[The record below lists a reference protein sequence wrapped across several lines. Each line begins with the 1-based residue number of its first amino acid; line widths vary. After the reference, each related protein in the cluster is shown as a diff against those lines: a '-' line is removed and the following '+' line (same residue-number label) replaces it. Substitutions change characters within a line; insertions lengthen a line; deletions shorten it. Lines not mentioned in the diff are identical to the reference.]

1 MTDAAQPRPGPAARF
16 AAAVDGVLWRP
27 EADAAGR
34 SGLFRVFFALF
45 YLWHAATYPAA
56 MLAGVP
62 EGVRRQMLL
71 LGVPRRLGVP
81 YVDPTLIEAVLVG
94 GLIAL
99 LLGWRTRLATAV
111 VLAAG
116 LLVEA
121 QFSALDDQRGRVILV
136 FYVPLFMLLA
146 GDWGATHSLDALRRR
161 RQGRPTVSPH
171 DSSPRFAV
179 PARALLFALSFLFCF
194 AAVGKIAFGGT
205 WLSEDRLMAA
215 VALQKNVRAGLFDL
229 PMTQAVP
236 WFAGQPWL
244 YGPSRFVVLALE
256 LLFPL
261 ALLGGA
267 SRRLFVFS
275 ALAFHAANAIFLL
288 VTFTP
293 VLAIY
298 PAFLNLQRGLD
309 AVTRFVPGRLRSLRP
324 PARPAWHVGLF
335 AAAAIVGF
343 TLLWRFTGVPQSILT
358 LGGRLDWRTIWFP
371 VLPLAAIGAAVAA
384 VQLASSLF
392 RRPSSSTPAHQSA

>member
-1 MTDAAQPRPGPAARF
+1 MTDAAQPRPGSAARL
-16 AAAVDGVLWRP
+16 AAAADGVLWRP

-45 YLWHAATYPAA
+45 YLWHAATHSAD

-62 EGVRRQMLL
+62 EDLRRPMAL
-71 LGVPRRLGVP
+71 LGVLRRLGVP
-81 YVDPTLIEAVLVG
+81 YVDPNLVEAVLVG
-94 GLIAL
+94 GLVAL
-99 LLGWRTRLATAV
+99 LLGWRTRISTAV

-116 LLVEA
+116 LLIEA

-146 GDWGATHSLDALRRR
+146 GDWGATHSLDALRCR
-161 RQGRPTVSPH
+161 RQDRPTVSPR
-171 DSSPRFAV
+171 DSSPRFAL
-179 PARALLFALSFLFCF
+179 PARALLFALAFLFCH
-194 AAVGKIAFGGT
+194 AAIGKMAFGGT
-205 WLSEDRLMAA
+205 WLTEDRLMAA
-215 VALQKNVRAGLFDL
+215 VALKKNVRAGLFDL
-229 PMTQAVP
+229 PMTPMVP
-236 WFAGQPWL
+236 WFAQQPWL

-267 SRRLFVFS
+267 TRRLFVFS
-275 ALAFHAANAIFLL
+275 ALTFHAANAIFLL

-309 AVTRFVPGRLRSLRP
+309 AVTRFVPSRLRRLRP
-324 PARPAWHVGLF
+324 PAGPAWHVGLL
-335 AAAAIVGF
+335 AAAAVVGF
-343 TLLWRFTGVPQSILT
+343 VLLWRVTGVPQAVLT

-371 VLPLAAIGAAVAA
+371 VLPLATVGAVVAA
-384 VQLASSLF
+384 VQLASSLP
-392 RRPSSSTPAHQSA
+392 RPRTST